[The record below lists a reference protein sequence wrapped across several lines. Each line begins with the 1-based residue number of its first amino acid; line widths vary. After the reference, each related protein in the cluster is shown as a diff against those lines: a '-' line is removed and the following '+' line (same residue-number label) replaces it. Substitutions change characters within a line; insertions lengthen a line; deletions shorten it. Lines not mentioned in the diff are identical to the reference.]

1 MSDCNAQLLSHSLGP
16 YVHLAGGK
24 ATASPSQ
31 YTIAEPS
38 ATMTKL
44 GAKHAKM
51 IHEALAFCVQALKWA
66 ERHTSAATAAGRA
79 LLAHNE
85 GAQRHQEWQHC
96 YNLEAHARGQLVH
109 HHPHHCCADNLAHSL
124 PRTRFTV
131 KTSLSCLSCAC
142 FLYDPDSR
150 SESVCN
156 DTLTSLLLLQ
166 VVATNRTFPSDD
178 SDIYREVR

>member
-16 YVHLAGGK
+16 YGHLAGGK

-66 ERHTSAATAAGRA
+66 ERHTSAAATAGRA

-109 HHPHHCCADNLAHSL
+109 HQPHHCCADNLAHSL
-124 PRTRFTV
+124 PRTRLTV
-131 KTSLSCLSCAC
+131 RTSLSCLSCAC
-142 FLYDPDSR
+142 LLYDPALSAASLSAMTRVPAYCYCRLLRQTER
-150 SESVCN
+150 SPVM
-156 DTLTSLLLLQ
+156 TPTS
-166 VVATNRTFPSDD
+166 
-178 SDIYREVR
+178 IVR